1 MTSGLKGRRRA
12 HSATTLES
20 GVVGDGYQWGRGEWE
35 IMLVLG
41 SRMFF
46 IFSTVAAAHEESF
59 TILHFFERLADG
71 LIC

>member
-1 MTSGLKGRRRA
+1 
-12 HSATTLES
+12 
-20 GVVGDGYQWGRGEWE
+20 
-35 IMLVLG
+35 MLVLG